1 MTVNEFYFMLRF
13 DCFSR
18 ADSVSVN
25 WPPLGPFYAGKVEAY
40 NTVSFLSPAT
50 RSHLLQGFPKSLL
63 RLLVGFLR
71 WRIRPLQSK
80 AEEHDLSS
88 LSVRSP

>member
-1 MTVNEFYFMLRF
+1 MLRF
-13 DCFSR
+13 DCVLIITAFFSGVER
-18 ADSVSVN
+18 ISVN
-25 WPPLGPFYAGKVEAY
+25 CPPFGPFYASKVEAHR
-40 NTVSFLSPAT
+40 TVSFLSPTT

-71 WRIRPLQSK
+71 WRIRALQSR
-80 AEEHDLSS
+80 AEHDLSS